1 MNERLSG
8 LPASSP
14 GPNEEAHTVA
24 ARYTEQAG
32 IIYSPPTTYV
42 KVDPAYSK
50 KIADAYEKMEHA
62 PDDPD
67 VKAAYRAM
75 IDETVEQWD
84 AIMKTGL
91 KVDFTSDENPYPYKS
106 PMDAVRDVRD
116 NNHLTVFATE
126 EGFGPGDRSD
136 NPLLAKTGIK
146 VGGKELVAND
156 VFRAVHDY
164 FGHVKDGVGFRADG
178 EENAWRSH
186 ASMYTPLARRAMT
199 TETRGQNSWVN
210 YGPHGETNRTAKN
223 DDTIYADQKAGLL
236 PEEFSE
242 DRYEKPRAPRG
253 MSARAVQAINAPP
266 ANPASWSAPEAS
278 RMDNF
283 IHAMQDKHVDTKRVV
298 QAIVANTQAIHD
310 SVDVYLQEELFHGR
324 AAKQTSDF
332 LDRELKPLIADMA
345 ARGVT
350 IPDFE
355 EYLHNRHAEE
365 RNVQIAKVNPKY
377 PDGGS
382 GIDTADA
389 RAYLSG
395 LPSDKRMK
403 YDALARRVD
412 AMLAKTAALKVSGR
426 LESQDTIDAWNGAY
440 SAYVPLHREDMDAGG
455 PGTGQGYSVKGKSK
469 RATGS
474 SKAVEN
480 ILGHIAL
487 DRESTITRAEKN
499 RIANALVA
507 LAAGNPNKDFWEVD
521 KPPQRTYIAQNGL
534 AVTTVDPTFKQHDNV
549 VVARMLD
556 ANGDIV
562 ERAVI
567 FNKHDERAMRM
578 SQSIKN
584 VDAEQLHG
592 AVKFAAGVTR
602 YFAAINTQYN
612 PIFGVVNLTR
622 DVGSGMFNLSTT
634 AIKGQQ
640 GKVLRRT
647 LPALAGIFSDLRAH
661 RRGQPRGGG
670 VYGAAFEQMQDIG
683 GQTGYRDLFVTGEDR
698 ANAIK
703 REMERAQGGGPQM
716 FIETFRWL
724 GGMISDYNTAMENAV
739 RVSAFMAAKE
749 SGLTDARSGSLAK
762 NLTVNFNRKGAKTLN
777 AGALYAFFNASV
789 QGNAR
794 IIETLK
800 GPQGLKILLGGVT
813 FGVLQAM
820 ALAAAGFDD
829 DEPPEF
835 VKERNIIIPVGGKK
849 YLTIPM
855 PQGLLIIPNLGRIPA
870 EFVLSGFR
878 KPGEKV
884 RSLFS
889 LALDSFSPMGGG
901 SSWSQMLTPTIF
913 DPIVALGQNEDW
925 TGKPIAREDMNPL
938 APTPGP
944 VRAREGATPFSKMM
958 SEAANKATG
967 GTDFTPGA
975 LSPTPDQIDYLIG
988 QFTGGVGRE
997 IGKVAT
1003 TVAGTATG
1011 EEVPSHR
1018 IPLVGRFY
1026 GDANQQTG
1034 QSAKFYENLKE
1045 INGHEAEIKGRKEAK
1060 EDWIEYRD
1068 ANPTAVLVDKANA
1081 VEREV
1086 SKLRKAKRTALAD
1099 GAERDTIKGFEEKI
1113 TDKMRDFNELVK
1125 ETR

>member
-1 MNERLSG
+1 MPFL
-8 LPASSP
+8 
-14 GPNEEAHTVA
+14 
-24 ARYTEQAG
+24 Q
-32 IIYSPPTTYV
+32 
-42 KVDPAYSK
+42 
-50 KIADAYEKMEHA
+50 
-62 PDDPD
+62 
-67 VKAAYRAM
+67 
-75 IDETVEQWD
+75 
-84 AIMKTGL
+84 
-91 KVDFTSDENPYPYKS
+91 
-106 PMDAVRDVRD
+106 
-116 NNHLTVFATE
+116 E

-567 FNKHDERAMRM
+567 FNKHDERAIIAHPD
-578 SQSIKN
+578 QAFAWSI
-584 VDAEQLHG
+584 
-592 AVKFAAGVTR
+592 
-602 YFAAINTQYN
+602 
-612 PIFGVVNLTR
+612 
-622 DVGSGMFNLSTT
+622 SC
-634 AIKGQQ
+634 
-640 GKVLRRT
+640 
-647 LPALAGIFSDLRAH
+647 
-661 RRGQPRGGG
+661 
-670 VYGAAFEQMQDIG
+670 YGTHM
-683 GQTGYRDLFVTGEDR
+683 
-698 ANAIK
+698 
-703 REMERAQGGGPQM
+703 
-716 FIETFRWL
+716 
-724 GGMISDYNTAMENAV
+724 V
-739 RVSAFMAAKE
+739 RVGTPYE
-749 SGLTDARSGSLAK
+749 CE
-762 NLTVNFNRKGAKTLN
+762 
-777 AGALYAFFNASV
+777 GALRYDNV
-789 QGNAR
+789 
-794 IIETLK
+794 
-800 GPQGLKILLGGVT
+800 GVT
-813 FGVLQAM
+813 FG
-820 ALAAAGFDD
+820 
-829 DEPPEF
+829 
-835 VKERNIIIPVGGKK
+835 
-849 YLTIPM
+849 
-855 PQGLLIIPNLGRIPA
+855 
-870 EFVLSGFR
+870 
-878 KPGEKV
+878 
-884 RSLFS
+884 
-889 LALDSFSPMGGG
+889 
-901 SSWSQMLTPTIF
+901 
-913 DPIVALGQNEDW
+913 
-925 TGKPIAREDMNPL
+925 RESN
-938 APTPGP
+938 
-944 VRAREGATPFSKMM
+944 RAREMLRAVAEINEPHIELHMWDGRALVRCATQQDFVEQWERAVMR
-958 SEAANKATG
+958 AALAE
-967 GTDFTPGA
+967 
-975 LSPTPDQIDYLIG
+975 LE
-988 QFTGGVGRE
+988 R
-997 IGKVAT
+997 
-1003 TVAGTATG
+1003 
-1011 EEVPSHR
+1011 R
-1018 IPLVGRFY
+1018 IPLYGEDIEGRIV
-1026 GDANQQTG
+1026 AVRAT
-1034 QSAKFYENLKE
+1034 L
-1045 INGHEAEIKGRKEAK
+1045 EAR
-1060 EDWIEYRD
+1060 
-1068 ANPTAVLVDKANA
+1068 P
-1081 VEREV
+1081 
-1086 SKLRKAKRTALAD
+1086 
-1099 GAERDTIKGFEEKI
+1099 
-1113 TDKMRDFNELVK
+1113 
-1125 ETR
+1125 